1 MTNAVDVLGFNPKTT
16 EKKSFIMRMT
26 PTIARYLLEENNN
39 DNRLMKSAQV
49 RRIAKSVRNEGFIFD
64 GDPLRF
70 NTEGN
75 ITEFQHRLKVIVD
88 EDITVDVPVVT
99 GVLPESFTK
108 GAEARK
114 RTAGDEIQ
122 RKYPSALSSEITT
135 LGEFVKR
142 RGMDS
147 LKMGNAIAYWEEFSV
162 YVKEGNSLIDE
173 FFDNVSEYSHYRR
186 NFASWAALMVMV
198 DRADLVTDLLAL
210 LEDHILRD
218 QKTTLSRD
226 FYGIFKDNSWTMS
239 NAGRATFMY
248 QLLCVASDRLDK
260 CLSGNIQLDV
270 TIEHFDHGKLSR
282 KGFYRKFLV
291 DIKG

>member
-1 MTNAVDVLGFNPKTT
+1 MTNIVLGFDPKTK
-16 EKKSFIMRMT
+16 EKHSFIMRMT
-26 PTIARYLLEENNN
+26 PEIAQYILDKHNQ
-39 DNRLMKSAQV
+39 DNRLMKAAQV
-49 RRIAKSVRNEGFIFD
+49 RRITKSVRREGFIFD
-64 GDPLRF
+64 GDALRF
-70 NTEGN
+70 NTDGN

-88 EDITVDVPVVT
+88 EGITCDVPVVT

-122 RKYPSALSSEITT
+122 RKYPSALPSEITT

-147 LKMGNAIAYWEEFSV
+147 LNMGNAIDYWEQFSV

-198 DRADLVTDLLAL
+198 DRAELVTDLLGL

-218 QKTTLSRD
+218 QKTTLTRD

-248 QLLCVASDRLDK
+248 QLLCVASDRLEK
-260 CLSGNIQLDV
+260 NLSGNVQLDV
-270 TIEHFDHGKLSR
+270 TLEHFDHGKLSR
-282 KGFYRKFLV
+282 KGFYRKFLFNPQ
-291 DIKG
+291 GL

>member
-1 MTNAVDVLGFNPKTT
+1 MTNIVLGFDPKTK
-16 EKKSFIMRMT
+16 EKQSFILKMT
-26 PTIARYLLEENNN
+26 PEIAQYILDKYNK
-39 DNRLMKSAQV
+39 DNRLMKAAQV
-49 RRIAKSVRNEGFIFD
+49 RRITKSVRREGFIFD
-64 GDPLRF
+64 GDALRF

-88 EDITVDVPVVT
+88 EGITCDVPVVT

-122 RKYPSALSSEITT
+122 RKYPSALPSEITT

-147 LKMGNAIAYWEEFSV
+147 LNMGNAIDYWEQFSV

-173 FFDNVSEYSHYRR
+173 FFDNVSEYSHFRR

-198 DRADLVTDLLAL
+198 DRAESVTDLLTL

-218 QKTTLSRD
+218 QKTTLTRD
-226 FYGIFKDNSWTMS
+226 FYSIFKDNSWTMS

-248 QLLCVASDRLDK
+248 QLLCVASDRLEK
-260 CLSGNIQLDV
+260 SVSGNVQLDV
-270 TIEHFDHGKLSR
+270 TLEHFDHGKLSR
-282 KGFYRKFLV
+282 KGLYRKFLYNPQ
-291 DIKG
+291 GL